1 MGYNAC
7 ITDLAWQEKGTDWK
21 MDRTDMA
28 FRGKTGRRSRAVRLW
43 VGLAFVLLFLYSG
56 GCGSGKQKEES
67 RTGYYFDTVVSLRL
81 YGVKDE
87 KVFEGCFAICEELE
101 RTFSR
106 TREDS
111 ELYAVN
117 HRSSPTVEVS
127 EELAKLIE
135 AGLSYYSVTDGAFD
149 ITVAPLSEIWDFK
162 SGEGKVPSEEILRD
176 ALKKVDASKVK
187 LEGRTLTFAS
197 PDTMLELGAVV
208 KGYAADRLKEYL
220 EGQGVTAGTINLGG
234 NVLTIGNKPDG
245 TDWKIGL
252 QKPFGDSGEIIET
265 VEVSG
270 QSVVSSGV
278 YERYFREDGRLYH
291 HILDARTGYPAEN
304 GLWQVSIRSE
314 ESLTGDLLSTVCF
327 LLGPERGMAYVE
339 SLEGVEASFVDE
351 DLQIT
356 HSSGW

>member
-1 MGYNAC
+1 
-7 ITDLAWQEKGTDWK
+7 
-21 MDRTDMA
+21 MDGNERNLCEEN
-28 FRGKTGRRSRAVRLW
+28 GQWSRWVRFWIISAL
-43 VGLAFVLLFLYSG
+43 VLLLLFSG
-56 GCGSGKQKEES
+56 GCGSGKQNEES

-81 YGVKDE
+81 YGVKGE
-87 KVFEGCFAICEELE
+87 AVFEGCFAICEELE

-117 HRSSPTVEVS
+117 HRSTDTVEVS
-127 EELAKLIE
+127 DELAKLIE
-135 AGLSYYSVTDGAFD
+135 TGLSYYNVTDGAFD

-162 SGEGKVPSEEILRD
+162 SGEGKVPSGEILQK
-176 ALKKVDASKVK
+176 ALDKVDASKVR
-187 LEGRTLTFAS
+187 LEGRMLTFAS
-197 PDTMLELGAVV
+197 PDTMLELGAIV
-208 KGYAADRLKEYL
+208 KGYAADCLKEYL
-220 EGQGVTAGTINLGG
+220 REQGVTAGTINLGG

-252 QKPFGDSGEIIET
+252 QKPFGDSGESIEI
-265 VEVSG
+265 VEVAD

-278 YERYFREDGRLYH
+278 YERYFREAGRLYH
-291 HILDARTGYPAEN
+291 HILDARTGYPVEN

-314 ESLTGDLLSTVCF
+314 DSLTGDLLSTVCF
-327 LLGPERGMAYVE
+327 LLGPEKGMAYVE
-339 SLEGVEASFVDE
+339 SLAGVEASFIDA

>member
-1 MGYNAC
+1 MS
-7 ITDLAWQEKGTDWK
+7 L
-21 MDRTDMA
+21 
-28 FRGKTGRRSRAVRLW
+28 RGKAGQWRRTARFGATAA
-43 VGLAFVLLFLYSG
+43 LALFFLFFG
-56 GCGSGKQKEES
+56 GCGNGKQEES

-117 HRSSPTVEVS
+117 HRSSDTVEVS
-127 EELAKLIE
+127 EELSELIK
-135 AGLSYYSVTDGAFD
+135 AGLSYYNITDGAFD

-162 SGEGKVPSEEILRD
+162 SREGKVPSEEILQE
-176 ALKKVDASKVK
+176 ALDRVDASKVR

-220 EGQGVTAGTINLGG
+220 EEQGVTAGTINLGG

-245 TDWKIGL
+245 TNWKIGL

-278 YERYFREDGRLYH
+278 YERYFRKDGQLYH
-291 HILDARTGYPAEN
+291 HILDARTGYPVEN

-314 ESLTGDLLSTVCF
+314 KSLAGDLLSTVCF
-327 LLGPERGMAYVE
+327 LLGPEKGMAYVE
-339 SLEGVEASFVDE
+339 SLEGVEASFIDE